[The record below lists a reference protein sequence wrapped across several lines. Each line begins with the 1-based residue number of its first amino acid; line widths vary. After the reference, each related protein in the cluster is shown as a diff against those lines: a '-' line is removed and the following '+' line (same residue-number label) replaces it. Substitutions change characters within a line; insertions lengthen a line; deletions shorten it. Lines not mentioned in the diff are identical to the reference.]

1 MATLELTIDPSY
13 CPAMNIYDSVRELV
27 QNAKDG
33 DTSGFPMEVC
43 YSKNRS
49 QPTLQLINRGAQ
61 LEKNALLM
69 GATKKRNDPNMIG
82 NFGDGLKVAFLCL
95 LRHGMSVWIR
105 TGYETWVPEVG
116 YSETYKSDILKV
128 KVTKSQTFEPNLKVE
143 VRGLAETD
151 WLAIK
156 ERFLFSPFVKLEENE
171 KVELSAGKILLGE
184 KYRGH
189 LFVKGIWV
197 AALPGKYFFGYD
209 LSAVKLDRDRKLAD
223 PWDLKYEI
231 KKVLNDAAQQN
242 KLSPENLWDLFQG
255 DQFEE
260 SRIVID
266 MGDYGIEAIAAK
278 VAEHFKVLNGSAKNI
293 VPVDSMQNSITAQH
307 FGLTGVVVS
316 KPILRLVES
325 VEGKFEDRRSQKALD
340 VRERFGVESL
350 TQEEIGNFTWA
361 VGLLRKIEVDHP
373 VVVVNFF
380 GDNIFG
386 TFNTGTSEICVAKKT
401 LVDRK
406 ELLSTLVHEV
416 AHHRSGADDGTVNH
430 RSEIENLFSR
440 LVVELTK

>member
-1 MATLELTIDPSY
+1 MSKLQLTISPDYIRSWDTY
-13 CPAMNIYDSVRELV
+13 SAVREII
-27 QNAKDG
+27 QNAADAHDQG
-33 DTSGFPMEVC
+33 HQMEVI
-43 YSKNRS
+43 YNKNRNE
-49 QPTLQLINRGAQ
+49 PTLQIINRGVT
-61 LEKNALLM
+61 LEKSTLLLGGTSKFGTNAR
-69 GATKKRNDPNMIG
+69 GS
-82 NFGDGLKVAFLCL
+82 FGEGMKLAWLTL
-95 LRHGMSVWIR
+95 LRSGHKIWMR
-105 TGYETWVPEVG
+105 NGYEKWIPQIEF
-116 YSETYKSDILKV
+116 SEQFNSNLITVDI
-128 KVTKSQTFEPNLKVE
+128 TKSQTFEADLKVE

-156 ERFLFSPFVKLEENE
+156 ERFLFAPFVKLKEDE
-171 KVELSAGKILLGE
+171 KIELAGGKILLGE

-197 AALPGKYFFGYD
+197 CTMPGKHFFGYD
-209 LSAVKLDRDRKLAD
+209 LSNVKLDRDRSLAD

-231 KKVLNDAAQQN
+231 KNILNSAAQQN
-242 KLSPENLWDLFQG
+242 KLSSENLWELFQA
-255 DQFEE
+255 DHWEE
-260 SRIVID
+260 SRVILD
-266 MGDYGIEAIAAK
+266 MGDYGVEALAAK
-278 VAEHFKVLNGSAKNI
+278 VAEHFKSLNGSEAEI

-307 FGLTGVVVS
+307 YGLKGVVVS

-340 VRERFGVESL
+340 VRERYGVESL
-350 TQEEIGNFTWA
+350 TQEEIVNFTWA
-361 VGLLRKIEVDHP
+361 VDLLRKIEIDHP
-373 VVVVNFF
+373 VVVVDFY

-386 TFNTGTSEICVAKKT
+386 TFNSNTSEICAAKKT

-430 RSEIENLFSR
+430 RTEIENLFSR